1 VTAARRPE
9 SQEQILR
16 AAAAS
21 LTEADIP
28 PEDQDGWLDR
38 DTDPPA
44 ELAALPDAELDALL
58 AAAPPRP
65 APSAW
70 PLSYPSI
77 GPGGERWPAGPG
89 GVRWPAGP
97 GGERWPA
104 GPGGER
110 WPAGPGPR
118 DGADRMAG
126 PASGAGA
133 AGPASGA
140 GAAGPASGA
149 GAGFAEGGPL
159 DVLIAGLPLTGFAD
173 DAHARLAALTDDEL
187 VGVLRAWRRQTSW
200 AQARELAAVAEL
212 ARRRPAEGTPPA
224 TAPDAF
230 PAKLSEFIAAEV
242 GAALTLT
249 GCAAGAELDLALDL
263 TARPA
268 TAAALEAGEIDLPR
282 AKILTSLLGPL
293 SAAHADA
300 VEAQILPRA
309 AGMTTG
315 QLSAALRRAVL
326 SADPQAARRRREG
339 AEREARVEH
348 WAEPE
353 GTASLAGRG
362 LPPAAALTASSRL
375 TQIATAWKKQ
385 GARGGMDLLRAHA
398 YLALLNGHSLD
409 LPPASLLPPELVP
422 GPPRPGD
429 GPAADLSGQDGTA
442 GDRDGT
448 AAGRDGTAAP
458 GPGGVPAGSGRS
470 APGPHGGP
478 ADGGPAASRQHVPA
492 GLRGPGPGGP
502 PPAAGLIN
510 LTVPLTT
517 LLGLAE
523 TPGEAAG
530 HGPLDAAATRQ
541 IARALA
547 GHPAT
552 RWQITIT
559 CPHGRAL
566 AHGTARGP
574 IPAGTLLSVGQPE
587 RGQPYAG
594 QPGRGWTV
602 AVTAEPITTGRCG
615 HRDAEPG
622 YRPSPALQR
631 LIRARTVT
639 CAGPGCRRPAARC
652 DLDHTIPHDQHGLT
666 CQCNLAPLCRFC
678 HRLKQ
683 AHGWTL
689 KQASPGVMTWTTPA
703 GRRYTTLPSKHPT

>member
-1 VTAARRPE
+1 VTAACRPE

-21 LTEADIP
+21 LTEDDIP

-58 AAAPPRP
+58 AAAPPQP
-65 APSAW
+65 APPAW
-70 PLSYPSI
+70 PLSYRSI
-77 GPGGERWPAGPG
+77 
-89 GVRWPAGP
+89 GP

-110 WPAGPGPR
+110 WPTGPGPR
-118 DGADRMAG
+118 DGADGSAG
-126 PASGAGA
+126 SAGSAGA
-133 AGPASGA
+133 LGS
-140 GAAGPASGA
+140 ASGA
-149 GAGFAEGGPL
+149 GAGFSEGGPL
-159 DVLIAGLPLTGFAD
+159 DTLTAGVPLAGFAD
-173 DAHARLAALTDDEL
+173 DAHAGLAALTDDEL

-200 AQARELAAVAEL
+200 AQARELATVAEL
-212 ARRRPAEGTPPA
+212 ARRRPADGTPPA
-224 TAPDAF
+224 AAPGEL
-230 PAKLSEFIAAEV
+230 PARLSEFIAAEV
-242 GAALTLT
+242 AMALTLT
-249 GCAAGAELDLALDL
+249 GQAAGAELDLALDL
-263 TARPA
+263 AARPA

-293 SAAHADA
+293 PAAHADA

-309 AGMTTG
+309 TGMTTG
-315 QLSAALRRAVL
+315 QLRAALQRAVAA
-326 SADPQAARRRREG
+326 ADPEAARRRREQ

-385 GARGGMDLLRAHA
+385 GAQGGMDLLRAHA
-398 YLALLNGHSLD
+398 YLAQLNGHSVD
-409 LPPASLLPPELVP
+409 APPVGLLPPELVP
-422 GPPRPGD
+422 GPLSPGERH
-429 GPAADLSGQDGTA
+429 PAADRGGQYSVP
-442 GDRDGT
+442 
-448 AAGRDGTAAP
+448 AP
-458 GPGGVPAGSGRS
+458 GPGEGPAG
-470 APGPHGGP
+470 
-478 ADGGPAASRQHVPA
+478 GGPAANAQPPAGEQHVPA

-502 PPAAGLIN
+502 QSAAGLIN

-517 LLGLAE
+517 LLGLAD

-530 HGPLDAAATRQ
+530 HGPLDATATCQ

-559 CPHGRAL
+559 SPDGQAI

-574 IPAGTLLSVGQPE
+574 ASSARNG
-587 RGQPYAG
+587 
-594 QPGRGWTV
+594 PGHGWTV

-622 YRPSPALQR
+622 YRPSPTLQR

-639 CAGPGCRRPAARC
+639 CSGPGCRRPAARC

-703 GRRYTTLPSKHPT
+703 GHRYTTLPSKHPT